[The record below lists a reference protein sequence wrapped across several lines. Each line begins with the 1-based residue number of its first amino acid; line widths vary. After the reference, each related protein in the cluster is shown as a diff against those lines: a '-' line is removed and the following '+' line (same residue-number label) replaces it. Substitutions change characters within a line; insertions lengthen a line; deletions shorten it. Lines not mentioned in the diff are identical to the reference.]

1 MVITLDRKKR
11 PLGYCTPKRARQL
24 IGKGRACVYRYY
36 PFTVILK
43 DADSRTACPQHDYN
57 IKIDPGTSHTG
68 IAVTDGDR
76 VVLYLKLEHRGGM
89 VASNLKS
96 RKGVRRNRR
105 SRETIYR
112 RCKLRKSGS
121 YETPR
126 EEGWLPPSIR
136 SILGNI
142 LHWVKT
148 LTRLLGPARISL
160 ELVKFDTQLL
170 ENPDVEGLGYQRGTL
185 YGYEIRSYLME
196 KYQHTCQYCA
206 GKSGDRAL
214 EWEHMLPKSRGGSNR
229 VKNATLACHTCNQEK
244 GSMTPQEWLS
254 SLEAKKKLSELD
266 RERIRCIQRLLE
278 GRKNGQSLRYAAWA
292 NSMRWKLYRE
302 LSELSMDGKV
312 TAGTGG
318 RTAYNRHVLGI
329 PKDHHLDALCC
340 CDVPG
345 KGYRDAVQPVLS
357 IKAMGRGSRLLGHVN
372 QCGIINVK
380 YRFRNKRVDGI
391 QTGDLVK
398 VTIPNGKCAGVYKGR
413 VMVRRSGSHDVRCMD
428 GRLVTATKKSEF
440 KIMQRT
446 NGYQYGFEEAIPL
459 GNKLPRILAII
470 HS

>member
-1 MVITLDRKKR
+1 MVITLDKNKR

-24 IGKGRACVYRYY
+24 IGKGRVCVYRYY

-57 IKIDPGTSHTG
+57 IKIDPGASYTG
-68 IAVTDGDR
+68 IAVTDRDR

-89 VASNLKS
+89 VVSNLKA

-105 SRETIYR
+105 SRETVYR
-112 RCKLRKSGS
+112 RCKFRKSGS

-126 EEGWLPPSIR
+126 KEGWLPPSIH

-214 EWEHMLPKSRGGSNR
+214 EWEHMLPKSRGGSDR

-244 GSMTPQEWLS
+244 GNLTPQEWLS
-254 SLEAKKKLSELD
+254 GLEAKKKLSGLD

-302 LSELSMDGKV
+302 LSDLSMDGKV

-340 CDVPG
+340 CDAPG
-345 KGYRDAVQPVLS
+345 EGYRDTVQPVLS

-372 QCGIINVK
+372 QCGIITVK
-380 YRFRNKRVDGI
+380 YRNHHKRVNGL
-391 QTGDLVK
+391 QTGDIVCA
-398 VTIPNGKCAGVYKGR
+398 VVPNGKYQGTHTGR
-413 VMVRRSGSHDVRCMD
+413 IMIRSSGTHDIHPMNGKRFTM
-428 GRLVTATKKSEF
+428 TKKTSLRVL
-440 KIMQRT
+440 QHLD
-446 NGYQYGFEEAIPL
+446 GYQYSIERAIPL
-459 GNKLPRILAII
+459 DNELPSTLA
-470 HS
+470 